1 MEQVHIS
8 ISRIGINEANEVTFS
23 YKDCVNELKRRSWYA
38 NDDFNL
44 GSMFPAFI
52 KYRRLGFK
60 EEGAGKVRIF
70 AIPNALP

>member
-1 MEQVHIS
+1 MS
-8 ISRIGINEANEVTFS
+8 SLLTFS

-38 NDDFNL
+38 NDDFHF
-44 GSMFPAFI
+44 GSMFPVG
-52 KYRRLGFK
+52 RLGFK